1 MNYKCYYEVNIL
13 VLYFKVL
20 KVLFLENYSTEIRK
34 HELELSV
41 PRQSCFFLIFYQNYL
56 KIVLEQKVKG
66 SFYLLILLLK

>member
-41 PRQSCFFLIFYQNYL
+41 PRQSELFWYFTKTI
-56 KIVLEQKVKG
+56 
-66 SFYLLILLLK
+66 